1 MLEIEQGAVK
11 TAKTSSEYTPAPD
24 LVMQTS
30 IAISLK
36 RIADALEKLSG
47 AVIQDLSPG
56 VPAADPFDSSQHQD
70 APHRPTLGAGIR
82 MRGDD
87 HGK

>member
-36 RIADALEKLSG
+36 RIADALQQMEKI
-47 AVIQDLSPG
+47 AAY
-56 VPAADPFDSSQHQD
+56 AADLEP
-70 APHRPTLGAGIR
+70 RN
-82 MRGDD
+82 
-87 HGK
+87 GK